1 MQRRFSNEG
10 KKGRRND
17 LTSSRRSSFG
27 STILEKSSRD
37 SPFWAGV
44 YAISVLYTLSAIT
57 PKAQVVADSKNKLKS
72 DTYTVRSAN
81 KFN

>member
-27 STILEKSSRD
+27 STIPENSSRD
-37 SPFWAGV
+37 SPFWSGV
-44 YAISVLYTLSAIT
+44 YAISVLYTHSATT
-57 PKAQVVADSKNKLKS
+57 PKALAVADSKNKSKS
-72 DTYTVRSAN
+72 DTYTVRSAI
-81 KFN
+81 K